1 MLMKLLQII
10 LVKPGTFRT
19 YMESK
24 NKLWWQHKLKRLWN
38 EREELMKEM
47 WEFIS

>member
-1 MLMKLLQII
+1 MLAQVLDTFIQDHNSDYKAKRSGDMLMKLLQII

-24 NKLWWQHKLKRLWN
+24 NKL
-38 EREELMKEM
+38 
-47 WEFIS
+47 